1 MFSITISI
9 DIQMRILNDLR
20 NSNNDIDKEKAKDIF
35 IKGEQLV
42 SHASNG
48 ELRKLKLLSDE
59 LMNKYNNDLFIPTY
73 FIAKMFKSS
82 LENGHLMIASYIID
96 QGYPYQSFNVPNSL
110 QECLRLVEDHRGVD
124 IVEFLISKGLDV
136 NYQSQGTWL
145 TALHIAAEVGLIETV
160 KTLIRLG
167 ADLNAVADGD
177 LMPLH
182 MTDKCNASTKD
193 EIVELLKSNGAKL
206 SWRKDNIQTAN
217 TVFKSFSGSHQS
229 SLASF
234 NPTKSSLSDYVFDGD
249 IKPMSNPTTT
259 TTTTS
264 NQKVRFSGMHVVDS
278 SEIVKNE
285 KEVGSIEVP
294 DISEMSLNDNA
305 YSSHSSDGAMIFST
319 SS

>member
-1 MFSITISI
+1 MFAITKSI

-20 NSNNDIDKEKAKDIF
+20 NSSNDIDKEKAKDIF
-35 IKGEQLV
+35 IRGEQLV
-42 SHASNG
+42 SHACNG
-48 ELRKLKLLSDE
+48 ELRKLKILSDE
-59 LMNKYNNDLFIPTY
+59 FMNKYNDLFIPTY

-124 IVEFLISKGLDV
+124 IVEFLVSKGLDV
-136 NYQSQGTWL
+136 NFQSQGSWL

-167 ADLNAVADGD
+167 ADVNAVADGD

-182 MTDKCNASTKD
+182 MTDKCNASTKN

-206 SWRKDNIQTAN
+206 SWRKDNIQT
-217 TVFKSFSGSHQS
+217 VFKSFNGSHQS

-259 TTTTS
+259 ITTS
-264 NQKVRFSGMHVVDS
+264 NQNQKVRFSGMHVVDS

-285 KEVGSIEVP
+285 KEAGSMEAP
-294 DISEMSLNDNA
+294 DISAMSLNDNA
-305 YSSHSSDGAMIFST
+305 YSSQSSDGGMIFST